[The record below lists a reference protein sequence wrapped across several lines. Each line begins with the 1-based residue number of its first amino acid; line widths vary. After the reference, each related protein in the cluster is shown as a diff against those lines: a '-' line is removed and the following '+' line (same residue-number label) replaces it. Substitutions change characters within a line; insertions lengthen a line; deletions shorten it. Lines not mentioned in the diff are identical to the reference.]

1 MSTSILAWRSHFNT
15 AWDAFWLRL
24 GRVNGEW
31 WVIWS
36 FVGLAVLGALL
47 LQLPG
52 TTRRGDLSWIDA
64 LFTATSAVCVTGL
77 TVVDTGTTFSPGGQA
92 LILGLIQV
100 GGLGIITISTFF
112 AIIMGKKVPLLRGE
126 VVRQTHFSVET
137 GSFRSLVVRI
147 LQLTFLFECLGALF
161 LFLVWREEF
170 GTVRGLWLAVF
181 HAVSAF
187 CNAGFSLFP
196 DSLERY
202 VADPLVNGVVMAL
215 IVLGGLG
222 FLVIHDVERRLRWGV
237 RLSLHSRLVLIVT
250 GVLILGGTGMICLLE
265 WGNTLADLALP
276 EKVMAA
282 AFQSV
287 TARTAGFNTL
297 PTVDLTNASLVFLML
312 LMFIGGS
319 PGSTA
324 GGIKTTTFAVLLGTA
339 WNRMRGR
346 EATILLNRTVP
357 EKVVNSTLAV
367 VLVAVALLFTAYFS
381 LEWLETGWIP
391 HPRAGNQAF
400 ELFFEAVSAFGTV
413 GLSTGLTPRLSDGG
427 KLLLVFLMLVG
438 RIGPLALSVAVSR
451 RSLRRVQYEFY
462 RENVMVG

>member
-1 MSTSILAWRSHFNT
+1 MAWRGNLNS

-31 WVIWS
+31 WIIWS
-36 FVGLAVLGALL
+36 FVGLAATGALL
-47 LQLPG
+47 LKLPAATSQG
-52 TTRRGDLSWIDA
+52 ELSWMDA

-77 TVVDTGTTFSPGGQA
+77 TVVDTGTAFSPLGQA
-92 LILGLIQV
+92 LILSLIQV
-100 GGLGIITISTFF
+100 GGLGIITVSTFF

-137 GSFRSLVVRI
+137 GSFRSLVIRI
-147 LQLTFLFECLGALF
+147 VQLTFLFEGLGAACLF
-161 LFLVWREEF
+161 LAWREEF
-170 GTVRGLWLAVF
+170 GTAESLWLAVF

-187 CNAGFSLFP
+187 CNAGFSLFS
-196 DSLERY
+196 DSLEHY
-202 VADPLVNGVVMAL
+202 VADPVVNGVVMSL

-222 FLVIHDVERRLRWGV
+222 FLVIHDVERRIRWGV
-237 RLSLHSRLVLIVT
+237 RLSLHSRLVLLVT
-250 GVLILGGTGMICLLE
+250 GVLVLGGAGMICLLE
-265 WGNTLADLALP
+265 WRNTLAALPLP
-276 EKVMAA
+276 EKLMAA
-282 AFQSV
+282 AFQSI

-297 PTVDLTNASLVFLML
+297 HTVDLTNASLVFLML
-312 LMFIGGS
+312 LMFVGGS

-367 VLVAVALLFTAYFS
+367 VLVAVALLFTAYFT

-413 GLSTGLTPRLSDGG
+413 GLSTGITPRLSNGG
-427 KLLLVFLMLVG
+427 KFLLVLLMLVG
-438 RIGPLALSVAVSR
+438 RIGPLAVSVAVSR
-451 RSLRRVQYEFY
+451 RSVRRVQYEFY
-462 RENVMVG
+462 RENVTVG